1 MKVYRIITT
10 EEGIKQLETKITALI
25 NHGWEAVG
33 GVGFNQSYPYQA
45 MIGEIL
51 KSEENRDE
59 NENSTKKMNLGAVA
73 PLPAIDK
80 KSAHTIV
87 VLKWLTTE
95 AYKSM
100 TAMCTEKLAV
110 RLER

>member
-1 MKVYRIITT
+1 MKVYRIITA

-59 NENSTKKMNLGAVA
+59 NENSTKKTNLGA
-73 PLPAIDK
+73 IDGMK
-80 KSAHTIV
+80 KV
-87 VLKWLTTE
+87 DDLT
-95 AYKSM
+95 
-100 TAMCTEKLAV
+100 
-110 RLER
+110 